1 MIIPFVMF
9 FNAKNCAAVKN
20 GATKHCSWGTC
31 KSDSECKHK
40 LPEGTG
46 FARFAKPG
54 KLKDGL
60 TDWAENRER
69 KKVKKAKRWLH
80 AFGSKGF
87 CELNQIKK
95 DTYIC
100 ILHFV

>member
-1 MIIPFVMF
+1 MITSFVIF

-20 GATKHCSWGTC
+20 GATEHCSRGTC
-31 KSDSECKHK
+31 KSDSEFKHK
-40 LPEGTG
+40 LPEGSG

-60 TDWAENRER
+60 TDWEENRER
-69 KKVKKAKRWLH
+69 KKTEKANRWLH
-80 AFGSKGF
+80 ACESKDF